1 MVNMTYPHQSK
12 EAGQEGNDGGDSD
25 DLSDQRNVRIPEK
38 EFVARSAAVFNHQTI
53 LSENL

>member
-1 MVNMTYPHQSK
+1 MVNMAYPHQSK
-12 EAGQEGNDGGDSD
+12 EAGQEGNNGGDSD

>member
-25 DLSDQRNVRIPEK
+25 DLSDQRNVRIPE
-38 EFVARSAAVFNHQTI
+38 EQFVARSAAVFNHQTI
-53 LSENL
+53 LTEHL